1 VAPEPKAFDSCTM
14 NVVATVTVPSR
25 VIGRYHLY
33 GEIASGG
40 MATVHYGR
48 MSGPAGFSRT
58 VAVKRLHAQYAKA
71 HEFASMLVDEA
82 RIAARVQHPNV
93 VPTVDVVSEDGEMLL
108 VMEYV
113 HGVTL
118 AQLIR
123 EVAPARVP
131 LPIAVGIVCGA
142 LYGLHAAHE
151 ARSEGGELLGVVHR
165 DVSPQNTLVGTD
177 GVSRVAD
184 FGIAKAVGRLQTTQD
199 GQLKGKTGY
208 MAPEQIRGRPVD
220 RRTDVYAAAVVLW
233 ETVAGRR
240 LFSGDSFRAI
250 YNAVLESP
258 VPKLSVIRD
267 DAGAELDVAVARG
280 LSRDPA
286 ERFGTARELAVAL
299 EEAVRAASPREIG
312 EWVETS
318 ASAMLATRAETVANI
333 EASSVQPR
341 DVSGTTAGP
350 VVVGGGGGDT
360 DPHTTSSHG
369 IGASRKARQWTRVP
383 LVLGAGATALVLG
396 VTAFV
401 TMRGSSAVPRADW
414 PAASSDVA
422 ALSDSSSAPEPTTS
436 VPPFYRPSA
445 GKVASGPSATAATR
459 PASRA
464 GPPGT
469 TKPGRL
475 DCNPPYT
482 VDDDG
487 IRRWKKGC

>member
-1 VAPEPKAFDSCTM
+1 M
-14 NVVATVTVPSR
+14 NVVAMVSVPSR

-71 HEFASMLVDEA
+71 PEFASMLVDEA

-93 VPTVDVVSEDGEMLL
+93 VPTVDVVSEDAEMLL

-123 EVAPARVP
+123 EVVGAPVP
-131 LPIAVGIVCGA
+131 FPIAVGIVCGA

-151 ARSEGGELLGVVHR
+151 ARSEAGELLGVVHR
-165 DVSPQNTLVGTD
+165 DVSPQNILVGTD
-177 GVSRVAD
+177 GVPRVAD
-184 FGIAKAVGRLQTTQD
+184 FGIAKAIGRLQTTQD
-199 GQLKGKTGY
+199 GQLKGKTAY

-233 ETVAGRR
+233 ETLAGRR
-240 LFSGDSFRAI
+240 LFSGESPMAVC
-250 YNAVLESP
+250 NAVLESP
-258 VPKLSVIRD
+258 VPKVSLVRH
-267 DAGAELDVAVARG
+267 DAPAALDAAVAKG
-280 LSRDPA
+280 LSRDPT
-286 ERFGTARELAVAL
+286 ERFATAREMAVAL
-299 EEAVRAASPREIG
+299 EMAVRPASAREIG

-318 ASAMLATRAETVANI
+318 APAMLAMRADLVARI
-333 EASSVQPR
+333 EASSVHTR
-341 DVSGTTAGP
+341 EGSEIAAGSA
-350 VVVGGGGGDT
+350 VLGGSDT
-360 DPHTTSSHG
+360 DPHTTSSHVSD
-369 IGASRKARQWTRVP
+369 AFRKPRRRPRLP
-383 LVLGAGATALVLG
+383 LVLGTGATLLVVGATALLTMQRSPVL
-396 VTAFV
+396 
-401 TMRGSSAVPRADW
+401 PRAES
-414 PAASSDVA
+414 PVASSDVA
-422 ALSDSSSAPEPTTS
+422 ALPDSSSAAEPAAA
-436 VPPFYRPSA
+436 VPPIYRPSLP
-445 GKVASGPSATAATR
+445 KVVPGASASAATK
-459 PASRA
+459 PAARA
-464 GPPGT
+464 ASPAT
-469 TKPGRL
+469 TKPAHL